1 MRMCSGKSH
10 PAREPG
16 GFGTFLRGFLERVED
31 RNIPFWALAAFFL
44 ILISIREGI
53 EQVFFEK
60 PFELYLFYHHAFF
73 FLATLAAGILVLSL
87 WARTDVVRTAR
98 IVALG
103 YAVIILPPLID
114 RLAFHRV
121 GSYAYATPDHFLRK
135 ALTFFWNEPGLSKGI
150 LIEGVAVLLMSLVY
164 VLLKTKSTP
173 RTIGAALS
181 LYGIFALGGTPRM
194 LLPFLRLR
202 TAVIFQSRHIL
213 YFSAYFIVFLIL
225 GLAGL
230 YLRRR
235 KLLRAAA
242 GEMLS
247 FRSAH
252 GAVMVSAGVYFN
264 AGIRAHP
271 FPGLFYGLIAVLL
284 VLILWLVALLLNNA
298 YDLEID
304 RISDR
309 ERPLVQGWATP
320 GEYLRFGYALAVLAL
335 FSSGVLGA
343 KAFGITGLALLGAFA
358 YSAPPFRLRLRLG
371 SNLIIGW
378 GSFLAFYLGYFAWTT
393 IREFRLERLPALL
406 SLIILGAL
414 SLGSFTKDAKDYE
427 GDLKAG
433 VRTVFTVYGPKK
445 GGRMAAVCLFVSLL
459 TPLLL
464 FRGALDVLFFLL
476 IAILTAVFFEKSR
489 RLVVPFAG
497 YAAAFVYAVLR
508 TIGVLG

>member
-1 MRMCSGKSH
+1 MCSEKSH
-10 PAREPG
+10 PAREPCG
-16 GFGTFLRGFLERVED
+16 CGTFLRGFLERVEGRD
-31 RNIPFWALAAFFL
+31 IPFWALAAYFL
-44 ILISIREGI
+44 ALITIREGI

-73 FLATLAAGILVLSL
+73 FLATLAAGTLVLSL

-98 IVALG
+98 VVALG

-114 RLAFHRV
+114 RLAFLRV
-121 GSYAYATPDHFLRK
+121 GPYSYASPDHFLSK

-164 VLLKTKSTP
+164 VLLKTKSAP

-181 LYGIFALGGTPRM
+181 LYIIFALGGTPR
-194 LLPFLRLR
+194 LILPFLRLR
-202 TAVIFQSRHIL
+202 TAEIFQSRHVL
-213 YFSAYFIVFLIL
+213 YFSAYFMVFLII

-242 GEMLS
+242 REMMS
-247 FRSAH
+247 FRSVH
-252 GAVMVSAGVYFN
+252 FVIMVSAGVYFN

-271 FPGLFYGLIAVLL
+271 FPGLLYGLIAGLL
-284 VLILWLVALLLNNA
+284 VLILWLIALLLNNA

-309 ERPLVQGWATP
+309 ERPLVLGWATP
-320 GEYLRFGYALAVLAL
+320 AEYLRLARALAVLAL
-335 FSSGVLGA
+335 FSSGILGA
-343 KAFGITGLALLGAFA
+343 KAFGITGLLLLSAYA
-358 YSAPPFRLRLRLG
+358 YSAPPLRLRLRLG

-393 IREFRLERLPALL
+393 IRKFPLERVPAFL

-414 SLGSFTKDAKDYE
+414 SLGSFTKDAKDYD
-427 GDLKAG
+427 GDLRAG
-433 VRTVFTVYGPKK
+433 VRTFFTVYGPKK

-464 FRGALDVLFFLL
+464 FRGAVDVLFFSVIAVLT
-476 IAILTAVFFEKSR
+476 AILFERSR

-497 YAAAFVYAVLR
+497 YTAAFVYAVLR
-508 TIGVLG
+508 TIGGLG

>member
-1 MRMCSGKSH
+1 MLTEKSH
-10 PAREPG
+10 PARGPSG
-16 GFGTFLRGFLERVED
+16 SGAFLRGFLERVEGTD
-31 RNIPFWALAAFFL
+31 IPFWALAAFFL

-73 FLATLAAGILVLSL
+73 FLATLAAGTLVVSL

-98 IVALG
+98 VVALG

-121 GSYAYATPDHFLRK
+121 GPYAYASPDHFLRK

-150 LIEGVAVLLMSLVY
+150 LIEAVAVLFMSLVY
-164 VLLKTKSTP
+164 VLLKTKSAP
-173 RTIGAALS
+173 RVIGAALS
-181 LYGIFALGGTPRM
+181 LYAIFALGGTPRL

-202 TAVIFQSRHIL
+202 NEEIFQSRHVF
-213 YFSAYFIVFLIL
+213 YFSAYFMVFLIL

-230 YLRRR
+230 YLGRR

-242 GEMLS
+242 REMLS

-252 GAVMVSAGVYFN
+252 FVIMVSAGVYFN
-264 AGIRAHP
+264 AGIRSHP
-271 FPGLFYGLIAVLL
+271 FPGLLYGLIAVLL

-298 YDLEID
+298 HDLEID
-304 RISDR
+304 WISDR
-309 ERPLVQGWATP
+309 ERPLVLGWATP
-320 GEYLRFGYALAVLAL
+320 GEYLGLSYALAVLAL
-335 FSSGVLGA
+335 FTSGILGA
-343 KAFGITGLALLGAFA
+343 KAFGITGLLLFSAHA
-358 YSAPPFRLRLRLG
+358 YSAPPLRLRLRLG

-393 IREFRLERLPALL
+393 IREFPMERVPAFL

-445 GGRMAAVCLFVSLL
+445 GGRIAAVCLSVSLL

-464 FRGALDVLFFLL
+464 FRGAADVLFFSAVAVLA
-476 IAILTAVFFEKSR
+476 AIFFEKSR
-489 RLVVPFAG
+489 RLIVPFAG
-497 YAAAFVYAVLR
+497 YAAAFAYAAIR